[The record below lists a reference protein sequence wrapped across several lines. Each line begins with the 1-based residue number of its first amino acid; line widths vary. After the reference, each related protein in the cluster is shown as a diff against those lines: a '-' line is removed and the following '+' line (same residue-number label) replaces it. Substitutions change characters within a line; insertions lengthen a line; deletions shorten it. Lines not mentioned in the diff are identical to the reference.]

1 MCLPFTLFGRS
12 KCIFLFDLKSKPNLL
27 HSRQDMAK
35 QAVNVV
41 TTFASRRLHSRKSL
55 LAWFNE
61 CLQTDIQ
68 QIDDLCSGAAY
79 CCAMDILF
87 PNSIPMRRVKFTVD
101 KEEECAKN
109 FEILQ
114 HAFNKHGV
122 KKIIP
127 IDSLIKGKFQDNYD
141 FAIWFRVFYDANF
154 QAMPDGY
161 DVELKRY
168 NQDIVVWNPSKLS
181 RRGTATA
188 LYH

>member
-1 MCLPFTLFGRS
+1 
-12 KCIFLFDLKSKPNLL
+12 
-27 HSRQDMAK
+27 
-35 QAVNVV
+35 
-41 TTFASRRLHSRKSL
+41 
-55 LAWFNE
+55 
-61 CLQTDIQ
+61 
-68 QIDDLCSGAAY
+68 
-79 CCAMDILF
+79 
-87 PNSIPMRRVKFTVD
+87 MRRVKFTVD